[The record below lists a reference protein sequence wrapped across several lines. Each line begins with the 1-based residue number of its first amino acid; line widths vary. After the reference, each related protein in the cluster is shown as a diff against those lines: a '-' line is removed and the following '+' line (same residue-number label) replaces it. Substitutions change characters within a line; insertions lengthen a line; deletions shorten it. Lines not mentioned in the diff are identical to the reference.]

1 MRPSEAYRVLIERG
15 EITPDPAQ
23 ADAAKHLDDLAQRL
37 ASHAPCAPRRGGLF
51 ARFGRSQ
58 PVPAADAIQGLYLH
72 GPVGTGKSLL
82 MDLFHA
88 GAPIEPKRRV
98 HFHAF
103 MLEVHHR
110 LNDFREDGRGEPIR
124 RLAADVAASA
134 HLLCFDEFVVQN
146 IADAMILARLFEG
159 LFEHGVVV
167 VLTSNFPPGRLYEGG
182 LNRDRFLPFIDLIE
196 AKLEI
201 VEVDG
206 GTDYRLARL
215 RDMAVYHCPLGPATD
230 ASLEQAFRVLADDAE
245 GYEQT
250 LAVGSRRLTV
260 PRAAHGVAWF
270 GFEDLCARAL
280 GAADYLALTDR
291 YDTLILSGVP
301 RLTPEK
307 RNEARRFITLVDALY
322 ERRTKLIIGADAP
335 AEAIYASGDGAFEFQ
350 RTVSRLMEMQSHDY
364 IAAGVAKGAP
374 SRDFGAFALT
384 TDLT

>member
-1 MRPSEAYRVLIERG
+1 MRPSEAYRARIERG

-23 ADAAKHLDDLAQRL
+23 SRAVARLDDLAAEL
-37 ASHAPCAPRRGGLF
+37 KSGAPGAPRRGLL
-51 ARFGRSQ
+51 ARFSRTPPNAANADQ
-58 PVPAADAIQGLYLH
+58 PHGLYLH

-82 MDLFHA
+82 MDLFFEHA
-88 GAPIEPKRRV
+88 RCEPKRRV
-98 HFHAF
+98 HFHGF
-103 MLEVHHR
+103 MLEVHRR
-110 LNDFREDGRGEPIR
+110 LNQLRERGRGEPIR
-124 RLAADVAASA
+124 ELAADVAAGA
-134 HLLCFDEFVVQN
+134 RLLCFDEFVVQN

-159 LFEHGVVV
+159 LFAHGVVV

-196 AKLEI
+196 ERLEV

-215 RDMAVYHCPLGPATD
+215 RDMAVYHCPLGAETD
-230 ASLEQAFRVLADDAE
+230 ARLERAFRVLADEAE
-245 GYEQT
+245 GREQS
-250 LAVGSRRLTV
+250 LAVGTRRLTV

-301 RLTPEK
+301 KLTPDK

-335 AEAIYASGDGAFEFQ
+335 PEAIYASGDGAFEFQ
-350 RTVSRLMEMQSHDY
+350 RTVSRLMEMQSRAY
-364 IAAGVAKGAP
+364 IEAGVARGAP